1 MTALGAQQTEQI
13 RDTISAIRQNIQQVL
28 VGQHE
33 IVDDVIAVLLAGGH
47 VLLEGVPGLGKTLL
61 VRALARSVD
70 VEFSR
75 IQFTPDLMPS
85 DVVGHSLYNM
95 GKGEFELKKGPAY
108 TNILLADEINRA
120 PAKTQAALLEVMQ
133 ELQITID
140 GTSMVLDAPFM
151 VMATQNPLD
160 QEGTYPLPEAE
171 LDRFMVKLKLGY
183 PSLEQELKL
192 LLLNTGGESNE
203 AQVSTLQPVINGTQ
217 LMQLRTLATKVLVDD
232 KLYRYVLDIVRKTRS
247 WPGVLHGAGV
257 RASINMIKLAKVRA
271 LMNGREFVIPDDI
284 KLSAKPILRHRII
297 LSAEAEL
304 EGTNEDD
311 IISAILMK
319 TEVPRE

>member
-1 MTALGAQQTEQI
+1 MTELGAQQTEQI
-13 RDTISAIRQNIQQVL
+13 RQTIAAIRHNIQQVL

-120 PAKTQAALLEVMQ
+120 PAK
-133 ELQITID
+133 
-140 GTSMVLDAPFM
+140 
-151 VMATQNPLD
+151 
-160 QEGTYPLPEAE
+160 
-171 LDRFMVKLKLGY
+171 
-183 PSLEQELKL
+183 
-192 LLLNTGGESNE
+192 
-203 AQVSTLQPVINGTQ
+203 
-217 LMQLRTLATKVLVDD
+217 
-232 KLYRYVLDIVRKTRS
+232 
-247 WPGVLHGAGV
+247 
-257 RASINMIKLAKVRA
+257 
-271 LMNGREFVIPDDI
+271 
-284 KLSAKPILRHRII
+284 
-297 LSAEAEL
+297 
-304 EGTNEDD
+304 
-311 IISAILMK
+311 
-319 TEVPRE
+319 

>member
-1 MTALGAQQTEQI
+1 MTALGVQQTEQI
-13 RDTISAIRQNIQQVL
+13 RQTISAIRQNIQQVL

-33 IVDDVIAVLLAGGH
+33 IVDDVIAVLHAGGH

-70 VEFSR
+70 VQFSR

-140 GTSMVLDAPFM
+140 GTSMKLEGPFM

-183 PSLEQELKL
+183 PSLEHELHL
-192 LLLNTGGESNE
+192 LLLNTARESNE
-203 AQVSTLQPVINGTQ
+203 SQVSGLKTVISRSELMTMRNQATL
-217 LMQLRTLATKVLVDD
+217 VLVDE
-232 KLYRYVLDIVRKTRS
+232 KLYRYALDIVRKTRS

>member
-1 MTALGAQQTEQI
+1 MTELGVQQTEQI
-13 RDTISAIRQNIQQVL
+13 RQTISAIRQNIQQVL

-120 PAKTQAALLEVMQ
+120 PAKTQSALLEVMQ

-140 GTSMVLDAPFM
+140 GTSMKLQGPFM

-183 PSLEQELKL
+183 PSLEHELHL
-192 LLLNTGGESNE
+192 LLLNTAGESNE
-203 AQVSTLQPVINGTQ
+203 SQVSGLKTVITRDQ
-217 LMQLRTLATKVLVDD
+217 LMTMRNQATQVLVDE
-232 KLYRYVLDIVRKTRS
+232 KLYMYALDIVRKTRS

-271 LMNGREFVIPDDI
+271 LMNGREFVIPDDL

>member
-1 MTALGAQQTEQI
+1 MTALGVQQTEQI
-13 RDTISAIRQNIQQVL
+13 RQTISAIRQNIQQVL

-70 VEFSR
+70 VQFSR

-140 GTSMVLDAPFM
+140 GTSMKLEGPFM

-183 PSLEQELKL
+183 PSLEHELHL
-192 LLLNTGGESNE
+192 LLLNTARESNE
-203 AQVSTLQPVINGTQ
+203 SQVSGLKTVISRSELMTMRNQATL
-217 LMQLRTLATKVLVDD
+217 VLVDE
-232 KLYRYVLDIVRKTRS
+232 KLYRYALDIVRKTRS

>member
-1 MTALGAQQTEQI
+1 
-13 RDTISAIRQNIQQVL
+13 
-28 VGQHE
+28 
-33 IVDDVIAVLLAGGH
+33 
-47 VLLEGVPGLGKTLL
+47 
-61 VRALARSVD
+61 
-70 VEFSR
+70 
-75 IQFTPDLMPS
+75 
-85 DVVGHSLYNM
+85 
-95 GKGEFELKKGPAY
+95 
-108 TNILLADEINRA
+108 
-120 PAKTQAALLEVMQ
+120 
-133 ELQITID
+133 
-140 GTSMVLDAPFM
+140 M

-183 PSLEQELKL
+183 PSLEHELHL
-192 LLLNTGGESNE
+192 LLLNTASESNE
-203 AQVSTLQPVINGTQ
+203 SQVSALKTVISRSQLLAMRNQATQ
-217 LMQLRTLATKVLVDD
+217 VLVDE
-232 KLYRYVLDIVRKTRS
+232 KLYMYALDMVRKTRS

-284 KLSAKPILRHRII
+284 KLSAKPVLRHRII

>member
-1 MTALGAQQTEQI
+1 MTALGVQQTEQI
-13 RDTISAIRQNIQQVL
+13 RQTISAIRQNIQQVL

-70 VEFSR
+70 VQFSR

-140 GTSMVLDAPFM
+140 GTSMKLEGPFM

-183 PSLEQELKL
+183 PSLEHELHL
-192 LLLNTGGESNE
+192 LLLNTARESNE
-203 AQVSTLQPVINGTQ
+203 SQVSGLKTVISRSELMTMRNQATL
-217 LMQLRTLATKVLVDD
+217 VLVDE
-232 KLYRYVLDIVRKTRS
+232 KLYRYALDIVRKTRS
-247 WPGVLHGAGV
+247 WPGVLHGAVV
-257 RASINMIKLAKVRA
+257 RNSINMIKLAKVRA

>member
-1 MTALGAQQTEQI
+1 MTELGVQQTEQI
-13 RDTISAIRQNIQQVL
+13 RQTISAIRQNIQQVL

-95 GKGEFELKKGPAY
+95 SKGEFELKKGPAY

-140 GTSMVLDAPFM
+140 GTSMKLEGPFM

-183 PSLEQELKL
+183 PSLEHELHL
-192 LLLNTGGESNE
+192 LLLNTAGESNE
-203 AQVSTLQPVINGTQ
+203 SQVSGLKTVISRSELMTMRNQATL
-217 LMQLRTLATKVLVDD
+217 VLVDE
-232 KLYRYVLDIVRKTRS
+232 KLYRYALDIVRKTRS